1 MAKTDTT
8 PKSVAGTTANADPHD
23 DVLRSLEES
32 NASLAQRVAELQAEL
47 AARDAA
53 VDVERAQVKRDLEG
67 AQYRV
72 REVEATLVAVEAQ
85 RDAFQA
91 ERDEATARAER
102 ILEKNV
108 TLNEEVNDHRAASA
122 RYHAEREAAARG
134 HHVSPDDELRRTR
147 RALEISALV
156 SLHVEKVA
164 LGLTDERAVSAA
176 LRLGDELAAEVE
188 ASPAPLG

>member
-8 PKSVAGTTANADPHD
+8 PKSVAGTTANTDPHD

-32 NASLAQRVAELQAEL
+32 NGSLAERVAELQAEL
-47 AARDAA
+47 AARDTA
-53 VDVERAQVKRDLEG
+53 VDAERAQAKRDLEG

-72 REVEATLVAVEAQ
+72 REVEAKLVAVEAQ
-85 RDAFQA
+85 RDAFQK
-91 ERDEATARAER
+91 ERDVAEVEMARLAHEVAELR
-102 ILEKNV
+102 DAR
-108 TLNEEVNDHRAASA
+108 DHRAPP
-122 RYHAEREAAARG
+122 G
-134 HHVSPDDELRRTR
+134 SPDVELRRTR

-188 ASPAPLG
+188 ASPGSLG